1 MVLGADSDPLGQ
13 LASSCSQNPPKL
25 NPLRICKWKGR
36 SKPSVVSRALRK
48 SAKLGEKTHRPPPL
62 PPLPPDLVAVS
73 DRRNTRARDA
83 KRFLER
89 YKRVDM
95 AIDAYYN
102 DPAAMAAAKRHESS
116 GVSLT
121 SRLTTLFE
129 QYKGEEILVFD
140 LLKTASLLT
149 PLLAVPYRQIQ
160 MVMTS
165 HSMEP
170 SSSVRT

>member
-1 MVLGADSDPLGQ
+1 
-13 LASSCSQNPPKL
+13 
-25 NPLRICKWKGR
+25 
-36 SKPSVVSRALRK
+36 
-48 SAKLGEKTHRPPPL
+48 
-62 PPLPPDLVAVS
+62 
-73 DRRNTRARDA
+73 
-83 KRFLER
+83 
-89 YKRVDM
+89 M